1 MVTTNHKFFNGKD
14 YTEAKYIDKIYSPIL
29 SVNKTQEQILL
40 GSLLGD
46 GCISHE
52 KRSKKGIQARI
63 SFSNS
68 VKQEDYFYKKY
79 NCCLPIM
86 GKVSK
91 LISGFGSSM
100 LRVSTNTLPF
110 LNNLYKNNNLD
121 YILSKL
127 NVLGLAIWYLDD
139 GSRAKDITEIN
150 TTNKYS
156 RAKLSTY
163 AFSYEENKQL
173 SDWLNN
179 KGYDTKIFEDKRG
192 KGYWIDFRSEGS
204 QKFFKDIA
212 PYVPISMEYK
222 LPTYLRGGNKIEWWK
237 DNYKQ
242 LDLMEDNIIKTSSNR
257 HYRAYDIEVADNHNY
272 FVSGMLVH
280 NCRLITICKN
290 KDDIKFFSRQGKEFD
305 TLNILKKEIENLVE
319 IGVIS
324 DNTVLDGEICITDEN
339 GKEDFQSVMKEI
351 KRKDHTIQNP
361 MYIMFDLLT
370 LDEFNKGTSNKGY
383 RERLNY
389 LQTIYNDLSLI
400 KNKHLRVVEHF
411 DYTPEE
417 FKKWQQKVIDN
428 GWEGLIARKNVPYEN
443 KRSKNMLKIKSFQDE
458 EFKVIGVEEGDAQE
472 LINGVMHKIKCVG
485 SLVIEYKGNKV
496 NVGTGL
502 SLEQRK
508 AWYEHPEEIIGSTIT
523 VKYFEPTQNQDG
535 SWSLRFPVLKAVY
548 KGERDL

>member
-1 MVTTNHKFFNGKD
+1 MFTELDVITSLVKELRATNSLIKKEEVLNKYWQREDFRPILEKLFHAVYDYDRQYYITSANILKFKKKASYQAQVINNPWCFADSVTLWGLLDELSERIITGNLALTVVNEFLRVRQFND
-14 YTEAKYIDKIYSPIL
+14 EQQAIIFNIIDKDLKCGL
-29 SVNKTQEQILL
+29 SEVTINKVYGNIIPQFKVALAQKLDKEVLDKTYVCSRKL
-40 GSLLGD
+40 D
-46 GCISHE
+46 GC
-52 KRSKKGIQARI
+52 R
-63 SFSNS
+63 
-68 VKQEDYFYKKY
+68 
-79 NCCLPIM
+79 C
-86 GKVSK
+86 
-91 LISGFGSSM
+91 
-100 LRVSTNTLPF
+100 
-110 LNNLYKNNNLD
+110 
-121 YILSKL
+121 
-127 NVLGLAIWYLDD
+127 
-139 GSRAKDITEIN
+139 IT
-150 TTNKYS
+150 
-156 RAKLSTY
+156 
-163 AFSYEENKQL
+163 
-173 SDWLNN
+173 
-179 KGYDTKIFEDKRG
+179 
-192 KGYWIDFRSEGS
+192 
-204 QKFFKDIA
+204 
-212 PYVPISMEYK
+212 
-222 LPTYLRGGNKIEWWK
+222 
-237 DNYKQ
+237 
-242 LDLMEDNIIKTSSNR
+242 IIKNQ
-257 HYRAYDIEVADNHNY
+257 
-272 FVSGMLVH
+272 F
-280 NCRLITICKN
+280 
-290 KDDIKFFSRQGKEFD
+290 DIKFFSRQGKEFD
-305 TLNILKKEIENLVE
+305 TLNTLKKDIENLVE

-324 DNTVLDGEICITDEN
+324 DNTVLDGEICITDEK

-400 KNKHLRVVEHF
+400 NNKHLRVVEHF

-485 SLVIEYKGNKV
+485 SLIVEYKGNKV

-508 AWYEHPEEIIGSTIT
+508 RWYKHPEEIIGSTIT
-523 VKYFEPTQNQDG
+523 VKFFEPTQNQDG